1 VTKIGERGPGRGG
14 VVYCEV
20 EGVASEVS
28 AENLRQEGLF
38 IPTPEPLPLDKEVDL
53 FLRSEAGAIEL
64 RGLVVQVIDC
74 AEATAQRRSPG
85 FGVLFLNLKDPQR
98 AWIARTRSA
107 SEPQRRVSSQAQTQP
122 LSKPPVQTAPVQTS
136 PTSTRGAQPRA
147 PAAVTPT
154 PTASTPSTKT
164 STSKLS
170 VDDAIE
176 RARASRKTGTTT
188 LRTSARA
195 QLEAQLATLKARS
208 PSEIL
213 GLSAPHTVDAAQQAF
228 LALAKRFHPH
238 VFARLDSPEIT
249 RLATEIFIVYK
260 RAYDAIRAGTK
271 DGASSKSAA
280 DNPRITLSGTRAP
293 VSSSMRPGASSMR
306 PADSTVVKGAQ
317 PTSSMRPV
325 AAAGPTTPR
334 APTSS
339 LRPVPAPATPSRAPG
354 PRPSMAPNADP
365 TTRRIADAELLLS
378 SAVRHL
384 AATRFEQAD
393 LDLAKAATLAPER
406 VDIAVWRY
414 LSRARGHKAGG
425 RHQEARSSYRKVLEL
440 DPQHREARENVDPPE
455 RRRGGLMSKWLGGDD
470 D

>member
-1 VTKIGERGPGRGG
+1 VTKIGERGPRDGG
-14 VVYCEV
+14 AVYCEV

-28 AENLRQEGLF
+28 AESLRHEGLF
-38 IPTPEPLPLDKEVDL
+38 IPTPEPLPLDREVDL
-53 FLRSEAGAIEL
+53 FLRSEAGEIEL

-85 FGVLFLNLKDPQR
+85 FGVLFLDLKESQR

-107 SEPQRRVSSQAQTQP
+107 AEPQRRASSALAETQP
-122 LSKPPVQTAPVQTS
+122 LRPPQA
-136 PTSTRGAQPRA
+136 STRGAQSRA
-147 PAAVTPT
+147 PAAVAPA
-154 PTASTPSTKT
+154 PAALAPAPEAVAAAPAALSGKT
-164 STSKLS
+164 SSSTRS
-170 VDDAIE
+170 VEDAIE
-176 RARASRKTGTTT
+176 RARATRKTGTTT

-213 GLSAPHTVDAAQQAF
+213 GLSAPHTVEAAHQAF

-238 VFARLDSPEIT
+238 VYARLDSPEIT
-249 RLATEIFIVYK
+249 RLATELFIIYK

-271 DGASSKSAA
+271 DGASAKSAA
-280 DNPRITLSGTRAP
+280 NNPRITLSGTRAP
-293 VSSSMRPGASSMR
+293 VSSSMRP
-306 PADSTVVKGAQ
+306 ADANALKGPQ

-325 AAAGPTTPR
+325 AAAAPTPGR
-334 APTSS
+334 APISS
-339 LRPVPAPATPSRAPG
+339 LRPVAAASGGSSTPSRAPG
-354 PRPSMAPNADP
+354 PRTSLQPNADP
-365 TTRRIADAELLLS
+365 ATRRIADAELLLS

-425 RHQEARSSYRKVLEL
+425 RHEEARSSYRKVLEL
-440 DPQHREARENVDPPE
+440 DPQHREAREHVDPPE
-455 RRRGGLMSKWLGGDD
+455 RRRGGLMGKWLGGDD
-470 D
+470 E